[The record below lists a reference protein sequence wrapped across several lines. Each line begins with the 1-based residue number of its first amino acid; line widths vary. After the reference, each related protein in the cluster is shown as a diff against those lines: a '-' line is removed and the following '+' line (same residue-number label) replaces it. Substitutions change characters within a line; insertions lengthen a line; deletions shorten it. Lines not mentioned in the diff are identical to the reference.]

1 MGLSAQFGPL
11 GGSGVN
17 VGGSVVVVV
26 VVVVVVGGGVHSP
39 HDNGQFDLTKL

>member
-1 MGLSAQFGPL
+1 MGLSAQFGAL

-17 VGGSVVVVV
+17 VGGSVVV